1 MASVALQV
9 GADSLSTDHIA
20 FNDLSKTAQ
29 DLKFVFDG
37 QLSAL
42 LNQPLSAVPHGTHC
56 GLALDAGKSSWTL
69 AGSPATFTLDP
80 KGSAAVTIHLP
91 AKAPLFSYYKDFG
104 NTEPASCP
112 GKQDSI
118 YVITEF
124 QFGMTGNLTAKA
136 STGSFGITTDDKGS
150 ISCTVRNYKVFPV
163 NTLLRDALV
172 GALAAFTLPLHRD
185 TLNSLGDGD
194 CIYYEFDGSLNVGF
208 GVTYGIDTSAGG
220 YSLSEIGA
228 VFEKLSNFFNV
239 SVSQIFIASATVGA
253 SAKFNWSRRFQ
264 CFLERSKPD
273 PGKAGTA
280 TLHLSPGTTSQ
291 RGLQFSADA
300 GISPLSSPQLSANA
314 DTITQWIL
322 QKAYG
327 NPNPQLGEALQS
339 LLDQLKKEVPKYT
352 SEANKWLAGLFKK
365 LGTEGEISLA
375 LLLPHT
381 TNFLSAFTWH
391 FDLTNTAFP
400 QAWQDAING
409 DFLGAME
416 TGAVTLDP
424 GSGFEKVHYDS
435 TRLTLT
441 VFGLNYFQSID
452 TYFTRSTI
460 RYAGNGQFFLETET
474 GKVAATLDI
483 GSKSSTVIYLEGNA
497 QGADAGG
504 SIEASKIQIRL
515 HGILSSTNDKT
526 QTARLGALLGSL
538 GPLLQE
544 GSADVT
550 SAGAIFDH
558 FSSQP
563 GVSSLHLICDASALS
578 RLPADAVNWSAYT
591 WASDKIPSDP
601 AQFLNKW
608 LGGNPNGSFYKSYS
622 SWAAFNRL
630 INGYTDTDGNPDPN
644 HPTDRENY
652 GNAQPSLLTN
662 YFGDGLS
669 LIDTNQLNLY
679 FSAGQQYMNLCA
691 DLSATARRL
700 DPNATANWDLLTG
713 RLAQVA
719 QADIDPWFGP
729 TVLLALAMSCQPI
742 QATVLNERFADN
754 SGAMTICIS

>member
-20 FNDLSKTAQ
+20 FNDLSKASQ
-29 DLKFVFDG
+29 DLKFIFDG
-37 QLSAL
+37 QLNAL
-42 LNQPLSAVPHGTHC
+42 LNQPLSAIPHGTHC
-56 GLALDAGKSSWTL
+56 GLALDAGKTSWTL
-69 AGSPATFTLDP
+69 AGSPATFWLDP
-80 KGSAAVTIHLP
+80 KGSAAVTIHSTP
-91 AKAPLFSYYKDFG
+91 KAPLFSYYKDFG
-104 NTEPASCP
+104 NTQAASCP
-112 GKQDSI
+112 GKPDSI

-136 STGSFGITTDDKGS
+136 PIGSFGITTDDSGS
-150 ISCTVRNYKVFPV
+150 VSCTVRNYKVFPV
-163 NTLLRDALV
+163 NTLLHDALV
-172 GALAAFTLPLHRD
+172 GSLAAFTLPLHQG

-194 CIYYEFDGSLNVGF
+194 CIYYELDGALNVCF
-208 GVTYGIDTSAGG
+208 GVTYGVDASAGG
-220 YSLSEIGA
+220 FSLSDLGA
-228 VFEKLSNFFNV
+228 VLASLTKFFNV
-239 SVSQIFIASATVGA
+239 SEPSLVSAYAAAGPSV
-253 SAKFNWSRRFQ
+253 KFNWSRKFQ

-291 RGLQFSADA
+291 RGLEFSADA
-300 GISPLSSPQLSANA
+300 GISLLSSPELSANA
-314 DTITQWIL
+314 DTITQWVL

-327 NPNPQLGEALQS
+327 NSNPQPGEALQS
-339 LLDQLKKEVPKYT
+339 LLNQLKGEVPKYAK
-352 SEANKWLAGLFKK
+352 EANEWLAGLFKK
-365 LGTEGEISLA
+365 LGTQAEISLA

-391 FDLTNTAFP
+391 FDLANTAFP
-400 QAWQDAING
+400 QAWQDAVNG

-441 VFGLNYFQSID
+441 IFGTNDFQSID
-452 TYFTRSTI
+452 TYFARSTI

-474 GKVAATLDI
+474 GKVAATLDL

-497 QGADAGG
+497 QGVDAGG

-515 HGILSSTNDKT
+515 HGILSSASDKT
-526 QTARLGALLGSL
+526 QTARLGALLGAL
-538 GPLLQE
+538 GPLLQA

-550 SAGAIFDH
+550 SAGAIFNH

-563 GVSSLHLICDASALS
+563 GVCSLHLICDASALS
-578 RLPADAVNWSAYT
+578 RLPADAANWSAYA

-608 LGGNPNGSFYKSYS
+608 LSGNPDGRFYKSYS

-630 INGYTDTDGNPDPN
+630 INGYTDSDGNPDPN

-669 LIDTNQLNLY
+669 SIDANQLNLY

-691 DLSATARRL
+691 DLSATARHL
-700 DPNATANWDLLTG
+700 DPNATANWGQLTG

-742 QATVLNERFADN
+742 QATVLNERFAGN